1 MVFNGWR
8 LVSLGGLMKANG
20 FLIKTWF
27 FITVLSLGVLALAG
41 VAESVFSLSFVS
53 DATGREDQFLSF
65 FKIAISFFVFLV
77 LYFIFNNSRSISL
90 VYGSFS
96 LTLLVYLSYSLIIN
110 LDQISNMLGVFEL
123 ASIFGLIGL
132 PYFIIKNFLA
142 IDKINR
148 QIQPLLLSPPISPP
162 TNTSENITTNLKEEE
177 EEKEEKEEVWE
188 ANTPTSLAEVE
199 KTKHGTLNA
208 SSAAGAFN
216 FNDKKVPVKS
226 SSFASSTITTD
237 QKPSERTEKSYDSL
251 SQANSE
257 VDTKIQNI
265 IDISHNEALSRLRE
279 MAGVRN
285 FNDSSTNGKVDV
297 ENKPHFSKEEE
308 RSTDSY
314 EIAVAN
320 EAFPREK
327 QQIVEGQI
335 EALTEISETDGG
347 AANNPISVKSVE
359 PDKSLKPSVSDEH
372 LDQATR
378 QILEVRQHEEY
389 AGVHY
394 LEEMDRAD
402 TITPQKQS
410 IQLPMEN
417 DEALEGLDLN
427 DQDNQEDTSRFQSNE
442 TSFELSSLDN
452 ENSLRALVRAGL
464 LTPQEFTRRTRKK
477 I

>member
-1 MVFNGWR
+1 MIFNGWQ
-8 LVSLGGLMKANG
+8 LVSLGGLMEANG

-96 LTLLVYLSYSLIIN
+96 LTLLVYLSYSLIKN
-110 LDQISNMLGVFEL
+110 LDQISNMVGVFEL

-142 IDKINR
+142 IDKSNR
-148 QIQPLLLSPPISPP
+148 QIQPALLNPPFNPP
-162 TNTSENITTNLKEEE
+162 TNTSEKIATNLKEEE
-177 EEKEEKEEVWE
+177 EEEEEE
-188 ANTPTSLAEVE
+188 
-199 KTKHGTLNA
+199 TKHGTLDA
-208 SSAAGAFN
+208 SFAADAFN
-216 FNDKKVPVKS
+216 TTDKKVPVKS
-226 SSFASSTITTD
+226 SSFVSNTIATD
-237 QKPSERTEKSYDSL
+237 QRASERTEKSYDSV
-251 SQANSE
+251 SQANST

-265 IDISHNEALSRLRE
+265 IDISHNKTLSRLRE
-279 MAGVRN
+279 MAGVKN
-285 FNDSSTNGKVDV
+285 FHDSSTDGKMDV
-297 ENKPHFSKEEE
+297 ENNKLQFAKEVQT
-308 RSTDSY
+308 STDSD
-314 EIAVAN
+314 EIAVAS
-320 EAFPREK
+320 EVFPQEK
-327 QQIVEGQI
+327 QQIVKGQI
-335 EALTEISETDGG
+335 EALTEISETDDGT
-347 AANNPISVKSVE
+347 ANNLISVKPVE
-359 PDKSLKPSVSDEH
+359 PDKSLKPSVSEEH
-372 LDQATR
+372 LDQVTH
-378 QILEVRQHEEY
+378 QILEVSEHLQN

-394 LEEMDRAD
+394 PEEIDRAD
-402 TITPQKQS
+402 TIMPQEQS
-410 IQLPMEN
+410 IQLPMDN

-427 DQDNQEDTSRFQSNE
+427 DQDSQEDTSRFQLNE

>member
-1 MVFNGWR
+1 ME
-8 LVSLGGLMKANG
+8 ANG

-96 LTLLVYLSYSLIIN
+96 LTLLVYLSYSLIKN
-110 LDQISNMLGVFEL
+110 VDQISNMVGVFEL

-142 IDKINR
+142 IDKSNR
-148 QIQPLLLSPPISPP
+148 QIQPALLNPPFNPP
-162 TNTSENITTNLKEEE
+162 TNTSEKIATNLKEEE
-177 EEKEEKEEVWE
+177 DEEEEEEE
-188 ANTPTSLAEVE
+188 E
-199 KTKHGTLNA
+199 TKHGTLDA
-208 SSAAGAFN
+208 SFAADAFN
-216 FNDKKVPVKS
+216 TTDKKVPVKS
-226 SSFASSTITTD
+226 SSFVSNTIATD
-237 QKPSERTEKSYDSL
+237 QRASERTEKSYDSV
-251 SQANSE
+251 SQANSP

-265 IDISHNEALSRLRE
+265 IDISHNKTLSRLRE
-279 MAGVRN
+279 MAGVKN
-285 FNDSSTNGKVDV
+285 FHDSSTNGKMDV
-297 ENKPHFSKEEE
+297 ENNKLRFAKEVQT
-308 RSTDSY
+308 STDSD
-314 EIAVAN
+314 EIAVAS
-320 EAFPREK
+320 EAFPQEK
-327 QQIVEGQI
+327 QQIVKGQI
-335 EALTEISETDGG
+335 EALTEISETDDGT
-347 AANNPISVKSVE
+347 ANNLISVKPVE
-359 PDKSLKPSVSDEH
+359 PDKSLKPSVSEEH
-372 LDQATR
+372 LDQVTH
-378 QILEVRQHEEY
+378 QILEVSEHLQY
-389 AGVHY
+389 AGMHY
-394 LEEMDRAD
+394 PEEIDRAD
-402 TITPQKQS
+402 TIMPQEQS
-410 IQLPMEN
+410 IQLPMDN

-427 DQDNQEDTSRFQSNE
+427 DQDSQEDTSRFQSNE

>member
-1 MVFNGWR
+1 MIFNGWQ
-8 LVSLGGLMKANG
+8 LVSLGGLMEANG

-96 LTLLVYLSYSLIIN
+96 LTLLVYLSYSLIKN
-110 LDQISNMLGVFEL
+110 LDQISNMVGVFEL

-142 IDKINR
+142 IDKSNR
-148 QIQPLLLSPPISPP
+148 QIQPALLNPPFNPP
-162 TNTSENITTNLKEEE
+162 TNTSEKIATNLKEEE
-177 EEKEEKEEVWE
+177 EEEEEE
-188 ANTPTSLAEVE
+188 
-199 KTKHGTLNA
+199 TKHGTLDA
-208 SSAAGAFN
+208 SFAADAFN
-216 FNDKKVPVKS
+216 TTDKKVPVKS
-226 SSFASSTITTD
+226 SSFVSNTIATD
-237 QKPSERTEKSYDSL
+237 QRASERTEKSYDSV
-251 SQANSE
+251 SQANST

-265 IDISHNEALSRLRE
+265 IDISHNKTLSRLRE
-279 MAGVRN
+279 MAGVKN
-285 FNDSSTNGKVDV
+285 FHDSSTDGKMDV
-297 ENKPHFSKEEE
+297 ENNKLQFAKEVQT
-308 RSTDSY
+308 STDSD
-314 EIAVAN
+314 EIAVAS
-320 EAFPREK
+320 EVFPQEK
-327 QQIVEGQI
+327 QQIVKGQI
-335 EALTEISETDGG
+335 EALTEISETDDGT
-347 AANNPISVKSVE
+347 ANNLISVKPVE
-359 PDKSLKPSVSDEH
+359 PDKSLKPSVSEEH
-372 LDQATR
+372 LDQVTH
-378 QILEVRQHEEY
+378 QILEVSEHLQN

-394 LEEMDRAD
+394 PEEIDRAD
-402 TITPQKQS
+402 TIMPQEQS
-410 IQLPMEN
+410 IQLPMDN

-427 DQDNQEDTSRFQSNE
+427 DQDSQEDTSRFQLNE
-442 TSFELSSLDN
+442 TPFELSSLDN

>member
-1 MVFNGWR
+1 MVFNGWQ
-8 LVSLGGLMKANG
+8 LVSLGGLMEANG

-96 LTLLVYLSYSLIIN
+96 LTLLVYLSYSLIKN
-110 LDQISNMLGVFEL
+110 VDQISNMVGVFEL

-142 IDKINR
+142 IDKSNR
-148 QIQPLLLSPPISPP
+148 QIQPALLNPPFNPP
-162 TNTSENITTNLKEEE
+162 TNTSEKIATNLKEEE
-177 EEKEEKEEVWE
+177 EEEEEE
-188 ANTPTSLAEVE
+188 
-199 KTKHGTLNA
+199 TKHGTLDA
-208 SSAAGAFN
+208 SFAADAFN
-216 FNDKKVPVKS
+216 TTDKKVPVKS
-226 SSFASSTITTD
+226 SSFVSNTIATD
-237 QKPSERTEKSYDSL
+237 QRAPERTEKSYDSV
-251 SQANSE
+251 SQANSP

-265 IDISHNEALSRLRE
+265 IDISHNEALARLRE
-279 MAGVRN
+279 MAGVKN
-285 FNDSSTNGKVDV
+285 FHDSSTDGKVDA
-297 ENKPHFSKEEE
+297 ENNKLQFAKEVQT
-308 RSTDSY
+308 STDSD
-314 EIAVAN
+314 EIAVAS
-320 EAFPREK
+320 EAFPQEK
-327 QQIVEGQI
+327 QQIVKGQI
-335 EALTEISETDGG
+335 EALTEISETDDGT
-347 AANNPISVKSVE
+347 ANNLISVKPVE
-359 PDKSLKPSVSDEH
+359 PDKSLKPSVSEEH
-372 LDQATR
+372 LDQVTH
-378 QILEVRQHEEY
+378 QILEVSEHLQY
-389 AGVHY
+389 AGMHY
-394 LEEMDRAD
+394 PEEIDRAD
-402 TITPQKQS
+402 TIMPQEQS
-410 IQLPMEN
+410 IQLPMDN

-427 DQDNQEDTSRFQSNE
+427 DQDSQEDTSRFQSNE

>member
-1 MVFNGWR
+1 ME
-8 LVSLGGLMKANG
+8 ANG

-41 VAESVFSLSFVS
+41 VTESVFSLSFVS
-53 DATGREDQFLSF
+53 DATDREDQFLSF

-110 LDQISNMLGVFEL
+110 LDQISNMVGVFEL
-123 ASIFGLIGL
+123 ASIFGLMGL

-142 IDKINR
+142 IDKSNQ
-148 QIQPLLLSPPISPP
+148 QIQPPLLSPPINPP
-162 TNTSENITTNLKEEE
+162 TNTSEKIAINLKEEE
-177 EEKEEKEEVWE
+177 EEEE
-188 ANTPTSLAEVE
+188 
-199 KTKHGTLNA
+199 TKHGTLDA
-208 SSAAGAFN
+208 SLAADALN
-216 FNDKKVPVKS
+216 FTDEKVPVKS
-226 SSFASSTITTD
+226 SSFASSTIATD
-237 QKPSERTEKSYDSL
+237 QRASERTEKSYDSL
-251 SQANSE
+251 SQANSA
-257 VDTKIQNI
+257 VITKTQNI

-279 MAGVRN
+279 MAGVKN
-285 FNDSSTNGKVDV
+285 FHDSSADEKVDV
-297 ENKPHFSKEEE
+297 ENNKLQFAKELQT
-308 RSTDSY
+308 STDSD
-314 EIAVAN
+314 EIAVAS
-320 EAFPREK
+320 EAYSQEK
-327 QQIVEGQI
+327 QQIVKGQI
-335 EALTEISETDGG
+335 EGLTEISETDN
-347 AANNPISVKSVE
+347 ATANNPSSDKSVE

-372 LDQATR
+372 SDQVTH
-378 QILEVRQHEEY
+378 QILEVSEHVQY

-394 LEEMDRAD
+394 PEEIDRAD

-442 TSFELSSLDN
+442 ISFELSSLDN

>member
-1 MVFNGWR
+1 ME
-8 LVSLGGLMKANG
+8 ANG

-96 LTLLVYLSYSLIIN
+96 LTLLVYLSYSLIKN
-110 LDQISNMLGVFEL
+110 VDQISNMVGVFEL

-142 IDKINR
+142 IDKSNR
-148 QIQPLLLSPPISPP
+148 QIQPALLNPPFNPP
-162 TNTSENITTNLKEEE
+162 TNTSEKIATNLKEEE
-177 EEKEEKEEVWE
+177 DEEEEEEE
-188 ANTPTSLAEVE
+188 E
-199 KTKHGTLNA
+199 TKHGTLDA
-208 SSAAGAFN
+208 SFAADAFN
-216 FNDKKVPVKS
+216 TTDKKVPVKS
-226 SSFASSTITTD
+226 SSFVSNTIATD
-237 QKPSERTEKSYDSL
+237 QRAPERTEKSYDSV
-251 SQANSE
+251 SQANSP

-265 IDISHNEALSRLRE
+265 IDISHNEALARLRE
-279 MAGVRN
+279 MAGVKN
-285 FNDSSTNGKVDV
+285 FHDSSTDGKMDV
-297 ENKPHFSKEEE
+297 ENNKLQFAKEVQT
-308 RSTDSY
+308 STDSD
-314 EIAVAN
+314 EIAVAS
-320 EAFPREK
+320 EAFPQEK
-327 QQIVEGQI
+327 QQIVKGQI
-335 EALTEISETDGG
+335 EALTEISETDDGT
-347 AANNPISVKSVE
+347 ANNLISVKPVE
-359 PDKSLKPSVSDEH
+359 PDKSLKPSVSEEH
-372 LDQATR
+372 LDQVTH
-378 QILEVRQHEEY
+378 QILEVSEHLQY

-394 LEEMDRAD
+394 PEEIDRAD
-402 TITPQKQS
+402 TKTPQEQS
-410 IQLPMEN
+410 IQLPMDN

-427 DQDNQEDTSRFQSNE
+427 DQDSQEDTSRFQSNE

>member
-1 MVFNGWR
+1 ME
-8 LVSLGGLMKANG
+8 ANG

-96 LTLLVYLSYSLIIN
+96 LTLLVYLSYSLIKN
-110 LDQISNMLGVFEL
+110 VDQISNMVGVFEL

-142 IDKINR
+142 IDKSNR
-148 QIQPLLLSPPISPP
+148 QIQPALLNPPFNPP
-162 TNTSENITTNLKEEE
+162 TNTSEKIATNLKEEE
-177 EEKEEKEEVWE
+177 DEEEEEEE
-188 ANTPTSLAEVE
+188 E
-199 KTKHGTLNA
+199 TKHGTLDA
-208 SSAAGAFN
+208 SFAADAFN
-216 FNDKKVPVKS
+216 TTDKKVPVKS
-226 SSFASSTITTD
+226 SSFVSNTIATD
-237 QKPSERTEKSYDSL
+237 QRASERTEKSYDSV
-251 SQANSE
+251 SQANST

-265 IDISHNEALSRLRE
+265 IDISHNKTLSRLRE
-279 MAGVRN
+279 MAGVKN
-285 FNDSSTNGKVDV
+285 FHDSSTDGKMDV
-297 ENKPHFSKEEE
+297 ENNKLQFAKEVQT
-308 RSTDSY
+308 STDSD
-314 EIAVAN
+314 EIAVAS
-320 EAFPREK
+320 EAFPQEK
-327 QQIVEGQI
+327 QQIVKGQI
-335 EALTEISETDGG
+335 EALTEISETDDGT
-347 AANNPISVKSVE
+347 ANNLISVKPVE
-359 PDKSLKPSVSDEH
+359 PDKSLKPSVSEEH
-372 LDQATR
+372 SDQVTH
-378 QILEVRQHEEY
+378 QILEVSEHLQY

-394 LEEMDRAD
+394 PEEIDRAD
-402 TITPQKQS
+402 TITPQEQS
-410 IQLPMEN
+410 IQLPMDN

-427 DQDNQEDTSRFQSNE
+427 DQDSQEDTSRFQSNE

>member
-1 MVFNGWR
+1 ME
-8 LVSLGGLMKANG
+8 ANG

-110 LDQISNMLGVFEL
+110 LNQISNMVGVFEL

-142 IDKINR
+142 IDKSNR
-148 QIQPLLLSPPISPP
+148 QIQPALLNPPFNPP
-162 TNTSENITTNLKEEE
+162 TNTSEKIATNLKEEE
-177 EEKEEKEEVWE
+177 DEEEEEEE
-188 ANTPTSLAEVE
+188 E
-199 KTKHGTLNA
+199 TKHGTLDA
-208 SSAAGAFN
+208 SFAADAFN
-216 FNDKKVPVKS
+216 TTDKKVPVKS
-226 SSFASSTITTD
+226 SSFVSNTIATD
-237 QKPSERTEKSYDSL
+237 QRASERTEKSYDSV
-251 SQANSE
+251 SQANST

-265 IDISHNEALSRLRE
+265 IDISHNKTLSRLRE
-279 MAGVRN
+279 MAGVKN
-285 FNDSSTNGKVDV
+285 FHDSSTDGKMDV
-297 ENKPHFSKEEE
+297 ENNKLQFAKEVQT
-308 RSTDSY
+308 STDSD
-314 EIAVAN
+314 EIAVAS
-320 EAFPREK
+320 EAFPQEK
-327 QQIVEGQI
+327 QQIVKGQI
-335 EALTEISETDGG
+335 EALTEISETDDGT
-347 AANNPISVKSVE
+347 ANNLISVKPVE
-359 PDKSLKPSVSDEH
+359 PDKSLKPSVSEEH
-372 LDQATR
+372 LDQVTH
-378 QILEVRQHEEY
+378 QILEVSEHLQY
-389 AGVHY
+389 AGMHY
-394 LEEMDRAD
+394 PEEIDRAD
-402 TITPQKQS
+402 TIMPQEQS
-410 IQLPMEN
+410 IQLPMDN

-427 DQDNQEDTSRFQSNE
+427 DQDSQEDTSRFQSNE

>member
-1 MVFNGWR
+1 ME
-8 LVSLGGLMKANG
+8 ANG

-96 LTLLVYLSYSLIIN
+96 LTLLVYLSYSLIKN
-110 LDQISNMLGVFEL
+110 VDQISNMVGVFEL

-142 IDKINR
+142 IDKSNR
-148 QIQPLLLSPPISPP
+148 QIQPALLNPPFNPP
-162 TNTSENITTNLKEEE
+162 TNTSEKIATNLKEEE
-177 EEKEEKEEVWE
+177 EEEEEE
-188 ANTPTSLAEVE
+188 
-199 KTKHGTLNA
+199 TKHGTLDA
-208 SSAAGAFN
+208 SFAADAFN
-216 FNDKKVPVKS
+216 TTDKKVPVKS
-226 SSFASSTITTD
+226 SSFVSNTIATD
-237 QKPSERTEKSYDSL
+237 QRASERTEKSYDSV
-251 SQANSE
+251 SQANST

-265 IDISHNEALSRLRE
+265 IDISHNKTLSRLRE
-279 MAGVRN
+279 MAGVKN
-285 FNDSSTNGKVDV
+285 FHDSSTDGKMDV
-297 ENKPHFSKEEE
+297 ENNKLQFAKEVQT
-308 RSTDSY
+308 STDSD
-314 EIAVAN
+314 EIAVAS
-320 EAFPREK
+320 EAFPQEK
-327 QQIVEGQI
+327 QQIVKGQI
-335 EALTEISETDGG
+335 EALTEISETDDGT
-347 AANNPISVKSVE
+347 ANNLISVKPVE

-372 LDQATR
+372 LDQVTH
-378 QILEVRQHEEY
+378 QILEVSEHLQY
-389 AGVHY
+389 AGMHY
-394 LEEMDRAD
+394 PEEIDRAD
-402 TITPQKQS
+402 TIMPQEQS
-410 IQLPMEN
+410 IQLPMDN

-427 DQDNQEDTSRFQSNE
+427 DQDSQEDTSRFQSNE

>member
-1 MVFNGWR
+1 LVFNGWQ
-8 LVSLGGLMKANG
+8 LVSLGGLMEANG

-110 LDQISNMLGVFEL
+110 LNQISNMVGVFEL

-142 IDKINR
+142 IDKSNR
-148 QIQPLLLSPPISPP
+148 QIQPALLNPPFNPP
-162 TNTSENITTNLKEEE
+162 TNTSEKIATNLKEEE
-177 EEKEEKEEVWE
+177 DEEEEEEE
-188 ANTPTSLAEVE
+188 E
-199 KTKHGTLNA
+199 TKHGTLDA
-208 SSAAGAFN
+208 SFAADAFN
-216 FNDKKVPVKS
+216 TTDKKVPVKS
-226 SSFASSTITTD
+226 SSFVSNTIATD
-237 QKPSERTEKSYDSL
+237 QRASERTEKSYDSV
-251 SQANSE
+251 SQANST

-265 IDISHNEALSRLRE
+265 IDISHNKTLSRLRE
-279 MAGVRN
+279 MAGVKN
-285 FNDSSTNGKVDV
+285 FHDSSTDGKMDV
-297 ENKPHFSKEEE
+297 ENNKLQFAKEVQT
-308 RSTDSY
+308 STDSD
-314 EIAVAN
+314 EIAVAS
-320 EAFPREK
+320 EAFPQEK
-327 QQIVEGQI
+327 QQIVKGQI
-335 EALTEISETDGG
+335 EALTEISETDDGT
-347 AANNPISVKSVE
+347 ANNLISVKPVE
-359 PDKSLKPSVSDEH
+359 PDKSLKPSVSEEH
-372 LDQATR
+372 LDQVTH
-378 QILEVRQHEEY
+378 QILEVSEHLQY
-389 AGVHY
+389 AGMHY
-394 LEEMDRAD
+394 PEEIDRAD
-402 TITPQKQS
+402 TIMPQEQS
-410 IQLPMEN
+410 IQLPMDN

-427 DQDNQEDTSRFQSNE
+427 DQDSQEDTSRFQSNE

>member
-1 MVFNGWR
+1 ME
-8 LVSLGGLMKANG
+8 ANG

-41 VAESVFSLSFVS
+41 VTESVFSLSFVS
-53 DATGREDQFLSF
+53 DATDREDQFLSF

-110 LDQISNMLGVFEL
+110 LDQISNMVGVFEL
-123 ASIFGLIGL
+123 ASIFGLMGL

-142 IDKINR
+142 IDKSNQ
-148 QIQPLLLSPPISPP
+148 QIQPPLLSPPINPP
-162 TNTSENITTNLKEEE
+162 TNTSENISANLKKE
-177 EEKEEKEEVWE
+177 EEKEEEKEGEEEVWK
-188 ANTPTSLAEVE
+188 ANSSTSLSEVE
-199 KTKHGTLNA
+199 ETKHATLNA
-208 SSAAGAFN
+208 SSATGAFN
-216 FNDKKVPVKS
+216 LTDKKVPVKS
-226 SSFASSTITTD
+226 SSFVSSTIATD
-237 QKPSERTEKSYDSL
+237 QRASERTEKSYDSV
-251 SQANSE
+251 SQANSS
-257 VDTKIQNI
+257 VDTKIQKI

-279 MAGVRN
+279 MAGVKN
-285 FNDSSTNGKVDV
+285 FHDSSADEKVDV
-297 ENKPHFSKEEE
+297 ENNKLQFAKELQT
-308 RSTDSY
+308 STDSD
-314 EIAVAN
+314 EIAVAS
-320 EAFPREK
+320 EAYSQEK
-327 QQIVEGQI
+327 QQIVKGQI
-335 EALTEISETDGG
+335 EGLTEISETDN
-347 AANNPISVKSVE
+347 ATANNPSSDKSVE

-372 LDQATR
+372 SDQVTH
-378 QILEVRQHEEY
+378 QILEVSEHVQY

-394 LEEMDRAD
+394 PEEIDRAD

-442 TSFELSSLDN
+442 ISFELSSLDN

>member
-1 MVFNGWR
+1 ME
-8 LVSLGGLMKANG
+8 ANG

-96 LTLLVYLSYSLIIN
+96 LTLLVYLSYSLIKN
-110 LDQISNMLGVFEL
+110 VDQISNMVGVFEL

-142 IDKINR
+142 IDKSNR
-148 QIQPLLLSPPISPP
+148 QIQPALLNPPFNPP
-162 TNTSENITTNLKEEE
+162 TNTSEKIATNLKEEE
-177 EEKEEKEEVWE
+177 DEEEEEEE
-188 ANTPTSLAEVE
+188 E
-199 KTKHGTLNA
+199 TKHGTLDA
-208 SSAAGAFN
+208 SFAADAFN
-216 FNDKKVPVKS
+216 TTDKKVPVKS
-226 SSFASSTITTD
+226 SSFVSNTIATD
-237 QKPSERTEKSYDSL
+237 QRASERTEKSYDSV
-251 SQANSE
+251 SQANST

-265 IDISHNEALSRLRE
+265 IDISHNKTLSRLRE
-279 MAGVRN
+279 MAGVKN
-285 FNDSSTNGKVDV
+285 FHDSSTDGKMDV
-297 ENKPHFSKEEE
+297 ENNKLQFAKEVQT
-308 RSTDSY
+308 STDSD
-314 EIAVAN
+314 EIAVAS
-320 EAFPREK
+320 EAFPQEK
-327 QQIVEGQI
+327 QQIVKGQI
-335 EALTEISETDGG
+335 EALTEISETDDGT
-347 AANNPISVKSVE
+347 ANNLISVKPVE
-359 PDKSLKPSVSDEH
+359 PDKSLKPSVSEEH
-372 LDQATR
+372 LDQVTH
-378 QILEVRQHEEY
+378 QILEVSEHLQY

-394 LEEMDRAD
+394 PEEIDRAD
-402 TITPQKQS
+402 TKTPQEQS
-410 IQLPMEN
+410 IQLPMDN

-427 DQDNQEDTSRFQSNE
+427 DQDSQEDTSRFQSNE